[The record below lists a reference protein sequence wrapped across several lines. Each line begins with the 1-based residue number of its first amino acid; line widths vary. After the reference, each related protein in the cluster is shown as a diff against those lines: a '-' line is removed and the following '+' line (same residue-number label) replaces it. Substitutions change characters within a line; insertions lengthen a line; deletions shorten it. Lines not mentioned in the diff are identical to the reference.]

1 MKMLK
6 AIKLCLTMQPLSMYI
21 IIEIGNENLV
31 DIFHVNVISM
41 LNVSY
46 SILRYMGD
54 RQV

>member
-1 MKMLK
+1 
-6 AIKLCLTMQPLSMYI
+6 MQPLRIYI
-21 IIEIGNENLV
+21 IIDIENENLI
-31 DIFHVNVISM
+31 DIFYVNVIFM